1 MKIMA
6 VKGNLCEI
14 KDEVIVLGIFDG
26 KKSFSKQ
33 VLEIDSSMGGL
44 IRKVISSGDFKGKYN
59 QKKLLYTVKG
69 INSKRILL
77 AGLGKEKEFTIDKL
91 RGVIAG
97 CAQSIRS
104 TGIKSFA
111 VPVSFAGMM
120 KKDTKDRV
128 CAVVE
133 GAVLGLY
140 KFDQY
145 KSKNKANN
153 NNEIKQ
159 ITLIADT
166 EKELKEAKQDVNKA
180 ETVCEAVCLARDLV
194 SSPGNAATPTY
205 LANRAKAISK
215 KSRLLCRII
224 DEKGAKKL
232 KMGAFLSVAQGSD
245 QPARFIILEH
255 KPRRIKAPKTVVI
268 VGKAITFDSGGI
280 SLKPPG
286 NMQEMKTDMSGG
298 AAAIAVMQAC
308 SKLDIPVHVVGL
320 IPATENMP
328 SGKALKPGDV
338 VQAMSGK
345 TIEIISTDA
354 EGRLIL
360 ADALTYAKRFK
371 PDAVIDMATLTGA
384 CIIALGND
392 VSAIMGNN
400 NEIID
405 RINVSSVKTGEKVWQ
420 LPLWEE
426 YGELIKSDIAD
437 LKNVGGRAAG
447 TITAGYFLK
456 EFAGDLPWVHIDI
469 AGTAWSNKDKPYSPK
484 GASGVCVRLLVNM
497 LENWK

>member
-1 MKIMA
+1 MKIRV
-6 VKGNLCEI
+6 VKGNLCKI
-14 KDEVIVLGIFDG
+14 KDEVIVIGVFEG
-26 KKSFSKQ
+26 KKSLSKQ
-33 VLEIDSSMGGL
+33 VLEIDSKMGGL
-44 IRKVISSGDFKGKYN
+44 IKKVIASGDFKGKFN
-59 QKKLLYTVKG
+59 QKKLLYTLKG

-77 AGLGKEKEFTIDKL
+77 AGLGKEKELTLDKL

-97 CAQSIRS
+97 CAQSIRG

-111 VPVSFAGMM
+111 VPVSFAEMM

-128 CAVVE
+128 CAIAE

-145 KSKNKANN
+145 KSKNKDN

-159 ITLIADT
+159 ITLIADS
-166 EKELKEAKQDVNKA
+166 EKELKEVKQEVKKA
-180 ETVCEAVCLARDLV
+180 ETVCEAVYLARDLV
-194 SSPGNAATPTY
+194 SSPGNTATPTY
-205 LANRAKAISK
+205 LANRAKAVSK
-215 KSRLLCRII
+215 KSRLSCRII

-255 KPRRIKAPKTVVI
+255 KPRRTKASKTVVI

-280 SLKPPG
+280 SLKPPN

-308 SKLDIPVHVVGL
+308 SNLDVPVHVVGL
-320 IPATENMP
+320 IPAAENMP

-338 VQAMSGK
+338 VKSMSGK

-360 ADALTYAKRFK
+360 ADALTYSKRFK
-371 PDAVIDMATLTGA
+371 PDAIIDMATLTGA

-400 NEIID
+400 NKIID
-405 RINVSSVKTGEKVWQ
+405 RINVASEKTGEKVWQ

-456 EFAGDLPWVHIDI
+456 EFVGDIPWAHIDI
-469 AGTAWSNKDKPYSPK
+469 AGTAWSNKDKPYVPK
-484 GASGVCVRLLVNM
+484 GASGVCVRMLVNM

>member
-1 MKIMA
+1 MKIRV
-6 VKGNLCEI
+6 VKENVCKL
-14 KDEVIVLGIFDG
+14 KDEVILIGLFEG
-26 KKSFSKQ
+26 KKKLSGKA
-33 VLEIDSSMGGL
+33 LEIDAVTGNL
-44 IRKVISSGDFKGKYN
+44 IKKVIASGDFTGKFN
-59 QKKLLYTVKG
+59 QKKLLYTDKG
-69 INSKRILL
+69 INVKRILL
-77 AGLGKEKEFTIDKL
+77 AGLGKEKELTLDKL
-91 RGVIAG
+91 RGLAAG
-97 CAQSIRS
+97 CAQSIRD
-104 TGIKSFA
+104 TGIGSFA
-111 VPVSFAGMM
+111 VPGSFAEG
-120 KKDTKDRV
+120 KKSDTKDV
-128 CAVVE
+128 SSAILE
-133 GAVLGLY
+133 GAMLGLY
-140 KFDQY
+140 SFDQY
-145 KSKNKANN
+145 KSNKKDDNKR
-153 NNEIKQ
+153 IKQ

-166 EKELKEAKQDVNKA
+166 EKEFSSVKKVAKKA
-180 ETVCEAVCLARDLV
+180 EIICDAVCLARDLV
-194 SSPGNAATPTY
+194 SSPGNSATPTY
-205 LANRAKAISK
+205 LANKAREVSK
-215 KSRLLCRII
+215 KSRLTCRVI

-245 QPARFIILEH
+245 QPARFIVLEH
-255 KPRRIKAPKTVVI
+255 KPKKTKSLKTVVI

-320 IPATENMP
+320 IPAAENMP

-338 VQAMSGK
+338 VKSMSGK
-345 TIEIISTDA
+345 TVEIISTDA

-360 ADALTYAKRFK
+360 ADALSYAKRYK
-371 PDAVIDMATLTGA
+371 PAAVIDMATLTGA

-392 VSAIMGNN
+392 VSAVMGNN
-400 NEIID
+400 NDIID
-405 RINVSSVKTGEKVWQ
+405 RILSASDKSGEKVWQ

-469 AGTAWSNKDKPYSPK
+469 AGTAWTNKNKPYIPK
-484 GASGVCVRLLVNM
+484 GASGVCVRLLVEM